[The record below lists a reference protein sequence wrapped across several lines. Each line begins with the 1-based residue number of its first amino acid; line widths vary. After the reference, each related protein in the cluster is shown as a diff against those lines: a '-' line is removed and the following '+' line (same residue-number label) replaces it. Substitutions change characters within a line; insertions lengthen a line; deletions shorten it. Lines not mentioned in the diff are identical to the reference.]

1 LELSDWISNLRTVFE
16 LLKVGN
22 ENISLSKVASRAF
35 LLFVHLDA
43 CPAARCSASWQNLAK
58 VKIGSKSRT
67 AVSLYLLHLL
77 LQTKLRR
84 NQRELLL
91 LAAQKPSKT

>member
-43 CPAARCSASWQNLAK
+43 CPAARCSASWQNLTSKK
-58 VKIGSKSRT
+58 VKIGFKSST
-67 AVSLYLLHLL
+67 FICYICSTTKEAAEAGSSFACVL
-77 LQTKLRR
+77 LQS
-84 NQRELLL
+84 Q
-91 LAAQKPSKT
+91 QK